1 MQDLGFQREKRTP
14 KNYHIPPKNY
24 QLIVFRL
31 KKDEFTPVLVIK
43 TP

>member
-1 MQDLGFQREKRTP
+1 MQDLSLQLEKRTP